1 MLIYSEQTF
10 IASIIFLTV
19 LRHRSIG
26 WKRGSWFL
34 LLEVPRVVEA
44 TFWGTAVIVCVC
56 VCLLPAFRNFF
67 SNCQAKFAR
76 IHLFLDQY
84 RFSPQI
90 AFLCPLPAVL
100 SALHREIKGLL
111 QTDSCFSLPISI
123 SSSALFLPH
132 PSFTL
137 NSSLPAQDQPVPF
150 LGTGNLIILCC
161 VWSVAGARC
170 LLPHASIWDGAQQE
184 PCLSPG

>member
-1 MLIYSEQTF
+1 M
-10 IASIIFLTV
+10 
-19 LRHRSIG
+19 
-26 WKRGSWFL
+26 
-34 LLEVPRVVEA
+34 PRVVEA
-44 TFWGTAVIVCVC
+44 MFWGTAVIVCVC
-56 VCLLPAFRNFF
+56 VCVCSLHSETFF

-84 RFSPQI
+84 CFSPQI

-111 QTDSCFSLPISI
+111 QTDSCFSLPIPI
-123 SSSALFLPH
+123 SSSALFPPH

-161 VWSVAGARC
+161 VWSVAGAWFLAPPC
-170 LLPHASIWDGAQQE
+170 IHLGWSPTGALLVSWVKF
-184 PCLSPG
+184 

>member
-67 SNCQAKFAR
+67 F
-76 IHLFLDQY
+76 
-84 RFSPQI
+84 
-90 AFLCPLPAVL
+90 
-100 SALHREIKGLL
+100 
-111 QTDSCFSLPISI
+111 
-123 SSSALFLPH
+123 
-132 PSFTL
+132 
-137 NSSLPAQDQPVPF
+137 
-150 LGTGNLIILCC
+150 
-161 VWSVAGARC
+161 
-170 LLPHASIWDGAQQE
+170 
-184 PCLSPG
+184 